1 MRVDRF
7 TYALGLTGLLVV
19 FFMLI
24 TYHGEAQEKK
34 ERLRLRAVYTKVM
47 DGPVYLDL
55 STSARIDRTNVNV
68 PDIDLEVFYEVDGE
82 GFPLGEVRT
91 GPDGNARFTLEN
103 LGKIQADSSGL
114 YILGASFGGNDT
126 FRAASR
132 SVEFRDA
139 AIQATLQQQ
148 DSLNYIAASLKD
160 VALDSLV
167 EDALIRVQVKRM
179 FQPLRISEDLL
190 MTDAEGSILVPVP
203 GDIPGKDGILDIEVM
218 IEDNDTYG
226 TVKATL
232 EAQVGTPIVEVSTY
246 DQRTLWGRSS
256 RTPIFILIFTGLL
269 VFGSWGLILYLIFN
283 LYKIAKN

>member
-1 MRVDRF
+1 MNGMKHILDLRMLW
-7 TYALGLTGLLVV
+7 LGVMLVLV
-19 FFMLI
+19 FPSS
-24 TYHGEAQEKK
+24 AQEKK

-47 DGPVYLDL
+47 DGPAYLDL

-82 GFPLGEVRT
+82 EFPLGEVRT
-91 GPDGNARFTLEN
+91 GPNGNARFTMEN
-103 LGKIQADSSGL
+103 LGMIQADSSGL

-132 SVEFRDA
+132 NVEFRDA
-139 AIQATLQQQ
+139 AISATLQQQ
-148 DSLNYIAASLKD
+148 DSLNYIAATLKD

-179 FQPLRISEDLL
+179 FKPLRISEDLL
-190 MTDAEGSILVPVP
+190 MTDAEGGILVPVP
-203 GDIPGKDGILDIEVM
+203 GDIPGKDGVLDIEVM
-218 IEDNDTYG
+218 IEDNETYG

-269 VFGSWGLILYLIFN
+269 IFGSWGLILYLIFN